1 MASSPSHVLELT
13 RSAFRQEAE
22 ELLAELDTALLQL
35 EAAPTELDSI
45 NRAFRAMHTLKGSGA
60 TAGFGEISALV
71 HDVEDIFNGARAGR
85 VRITSAIIDLVLK
98 VGDIVRRLLAAPAGQ
113 GPQLLDEGM
122 VFVRELK
129 ALVPT
134 AGAPAAVKPAVA
146 TAPPVTPVD
155 LEANVG
161 LWSIH
166 FAPTARIF
174 HTGSDPVMLLRELL
188 SLGHGV
194 VRASTARLC
203 GETAID
209 PTLCYL
215 SWDVQLATSEP
226 REKLKDVFVFVEDVA
241 TVRIEPV
248 ASGQCWVL
256 RAEAYFEAAI
266 MQEFRDEAA
275 EDIAEIE
282 AHLLALEERAED
294 SDHLDGLRRSLH
306 NLKGLSQLLLSD
318 VKRPPPRRHPLRA
331 VSELCHVAESF
342 LQARGPGRGALDD
355 ETADVLLQTVDWLKD
370 LVDACDEGREA
381 WPGELL
387 TLLGAVESGAAAS
400 ILPSDLLASA
410 LRGGQRP
417 MIRAVVAQ
425 CEDVLRAIEAG
436 REPGAPPS
444 PDAWITL
451 GRVLG
456 TLEKTAA
463 FEGATGV
470 SSQLQALVSACH
482 SAPQAPPEWGSF
494 RERYRSVVNGFDAG
508 PAIVVPSIRPRGRT
522 ISIRPSRPAVAS
534 LGPKAADAK
543 AALTAPRSIRVDQDK
558 LDVLMG
564 AIGEL
569 LVAKNALPVLVA
581 RVRSSDNQVG
591 KEIKA
596 TVDAIAHIADDL
608 QNAMRQIRMMPIKSV
623 FQRFPRMIRDLSR
636 SENKSVQL
644 IISGDETELDKT
656 VLEQI
661 ADPLVHLVRNAVD
674 HGIELP
680 ADRLAQGKPEMGTIG
695 LEVLKEGS
703 NVVIRISDDGRGMSP
718 QRLRAKAVEKGLLSE
733 ADAAALPDRR
743 ALDLIFL
750 PGFSTAETVTDL
762 SGRGVGMDVVQ
773 SNIRALH
780 GTIAITSEM
789 GRGSSMSITLP
800 SSLMISKGVLVECAS
815 EQYVLPIESI
825 REMVKLQGEQI
836 RRFRGVA
843 MTNIRG
849 AICPVFSLGRLL
861 GLEATGGDDFV
872 MTDGVARAAIV
883 ATQSGDIAVVVD
895 RLVAEI
901 DVIVKPL
908 SRGLDKLVL
917 FQGATI
923 LGDGSVALILDVR
936 KLDALAGLD
945 AARAHGAGTV
955 DAAA

>member
-1 MASSPSHVLELT
+1 MAFSPSHVLELT
-13 RSAFRQEAE
+13 RCAFRQEAE

-35 EAAPTELDSI
+35 EAAPTNLDSI

-60 TAGFGEISALV
+60 TAGFSEISALV

-85 VRITSAIIDLVLK
+85 VRITSPIIDLVLK
-98 VGDIVRRLLAAPAGQ
+98 VGDVVRRLLFAPTSQ
-113 GPQLLDEGM
+113 GPQLQDEGM
-122 VFVRELK
+122 GFVRALK

-134 AGAPAAVKPAVA
+134 AGAPAAVQAAVVTA
-146 TAPPVTPVD
+146 TVTPVD
-155 LEANVG
+155 LEAHAG

-174 HTGSDPVMLLRELL
+174 HTSSDPVMLLRELL

-203 GETAID
+203 GEKAID

-215 SWDVQLATSEP
+215 SWDVQLATSQP

-256 RAEAYFEAAI
+256 RAEAYFDAAI

-282 AHLLALEERAED
+282 AHLLALEERAEE

-331 VSELCHVAESF
+331 MSELCHVAESF
-342 LQARGPGRGALDD
+342 LQARGPGGGALDD
-355 ETADVLLQTVDWLKD
+355 ETADVLLQTVDWLKG

-381 WPGELL
+381 WPDELL
-387 TLLGAVESGAAAS
+387 TLLGAVAHESTAS

-425 CEDVLRAIEAG
+425 CDEVLRAIEAG
-436 REPGAPPS
+436 REPEAAPS
-444 PDAWITL
+444 SDAWTTL

-470 SSQLQALVSACH
+470 SSRLQALVSTCH
-482 SAPQAPPEWGSF
+482 SAPQAPPEWESF
-494 RERYRSVVNGFDAG
+494 RARYRSVVSGFETA

-522 ISIRPSRPAVAS
+522 ISIRPSRLPAVAS

-543 AALTAPRSIRVDQDK
+543 AAPTAARSIRVDQDK

-608 QNAMRQIRMMPIKSV
+608 QNAMRQIRMMPIRSV

-661 ADPLVHLVRNAVD
+661 ADPLVHLVRNALD

-733 ADAAALPDRR
+733 ADAASMPDRR

-861 GLEATGGDDFV
+861 GIEAAGGDEFV

-883 ATQSGDIAVVVD
+883 ATQGGDIAVVVD

-936 KLDALAGLD
+936 KLDTLAGLD
-945 AARAHGAGTV
+945 AGRAHGDGTV